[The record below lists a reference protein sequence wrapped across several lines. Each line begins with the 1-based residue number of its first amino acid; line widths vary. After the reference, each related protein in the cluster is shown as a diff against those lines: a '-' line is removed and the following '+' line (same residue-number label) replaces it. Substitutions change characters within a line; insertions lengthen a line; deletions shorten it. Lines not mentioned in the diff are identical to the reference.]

1 MWGGPA
7 MAILFGIGFLIA
19 GFIPPPSPDD
29 SAQQIATMYSEDQ
42 TAIRIGLIFTLIS
55 SALLGPYFAVLT
67 VQMQRMEGVRPVLAY
82 TQLALGALAIIE
94 FIIPVMIML
103 TATFRPDRDPDIVQ
117 TLNDV
122 GWFMFLGVV
131 STFVLQLIVIGVA
144 ILGDQRAT
152 PVFPRWVGYFNI
164 WMALLF
170 TPANILV
177 FFKTGPFAWDGFF
190 IWWIPF
196 TAFLLWFPTNTIYL
210 FKAVKQDDYA
220 PVAKPAD
227 DDLRRELDRLRAE
240 IDLLKAERRPDT
252 ARST

>member
-1 MWGGPA
+1 
-7 MAILFGIGFLIA
+7 
-19 GFIPPPSPDD
+19 
-29 SAQQIATMYSEDQ
+29 MYSEDR
-42 TAIRIGLIFTLIS
+42 TAIRIGLIFTVIS

-67 VQMQRMEGVRPVLAY
+67 VQMQRMEGVRPVFAY

-103 TATFRPDRDPDIVQ
+103 AATFRPDRDPEIVQ
-117 TLNDV
+117 ALNDV
-122 GWFMFLGVV
+122 GWFLFLGVV

-144 ILGDQRAT
+144 ILGDRRET

-210 FKAVKQDDYA
+210 LRAVKQDDYD
-220 PVAKPAD
+220 PAAERRD
-227 DDLRRELDRLRAE
+227 DDLRREVALLRAE
-240 IDLLKAERRPDT
+240 VAALKTERADRP
-252 ARST
+252 AV